1 MAVEVRNFT
10 ATIPAGTPIGAPVV
24 VDISFPPRVV
34 ASIDWRVP
42 NGPLGVMGWRLTM
55 GKVQV
60 IPTSGDLWIV
70 ADGHAATIYPSKD
83 LSSGAW
89 QVTGY
94 NTGTNP
100 HSVYLVFHLEHTA
113 AAAAE
118 VKLVPAWALGNFPDL
133 TGLLPSGPK
142 RP

>member
-10 ATIPAGTPIGAPVV
+10 ATIPAGTPIGAPVT

-42 NGPLGVMGWRLTM
+42 GGPVGLMGWRLSM

-60 IPTSGDLWIV
+60 IPTAGDQWIV
-70 ADGHAATIYPSKD
+70 ADGESGTIYPPAG
-83 LSSGAW
+83 LQSGAW

-94 NTGTNP
+94 NTGTHAHN
-100 HSVYLVFHLEHTA
+100 VYLVFHLELPTPA
-113 AAAAE
+113 PAE
-118 VKLVPAWALGNFPDL
+118 VQLVPAWALGNYPDL
-133 TGLLPSGPK
+133 TGLLPPGPK